1 MKFLKIT
8 KPYRLK
14 DYKFTLVILVLAI
27 SFLGVL
33 VIGSANE
40 AYQGRQLIGLAGSVV
55 LMIIASLIDYV
66 WIANFYWIF
75 YILSV
80 GMLGLV
86 LIPGVGEVVNGA
98 RRWINLGF
106 TNFQPSELAKIFLI
120 IFFARFIMKHEE
132 DLSSRRTILKA
143 VILILIPLVLI
154 YEEPNLSTTICTAA
168 LFCML
173 MYVGGLSYKFIGMV
187 LLVTVPVAII
197 LLSIVVQ
204 PDQQI
209 LDEYQQRRILA
220 WLNPEEYSS
229 DEAYQQN
236 NSVIA
241 IGSGQL
247 TGKGLNNNST
257 TSVKNGNFILEPQTD
272 FIFAIVGEELGFV
285 GCCIFIAL
293 LLLIVIQCIL
303 IGIRAQDTTG
313 KIICCG
319 VGSLIGIQTFINI
332 GVATQIIPNTGIPLP
347 FVSYGLTSLGSMY
360 LGIGLVLNVGLQPKK
375 YQDKLNTL

>member
-187 LLVTVPVAII
+187 LLITVPVAII

-375 YQDKLNTL
+375 YQDKLTTL